1 MMNNIE
7 YLIGAYALIWLL
19 LAYYFYASGTKL
31 KQLEEKVK
39 ILEDE
44 KENR

>member
-7 YLIGAYALIWLL
+7 YLIGAYALIWLV
-19 LAYYFYASGTKL
+19 LAYYFYTSGTKL

>member
-7 YLIGAYALIWLL
+7 YLIGAYDIIWLL
-19 LAYYFYASGTKL
+19 FAYYFYASGTKL

>member
-7 YLIGAYALIWLL
+7 YLIGAYALIWLV

-31 KQLEEKVK
+31 KQLEE
-39 ILEDE
+39 
-44 KENR
+44 NR